1 MTREQ
6 FASAGHE
13 QKTPGHKPQ
22 YRRRTC
28 ALTYVL
34 WQKHII
40 MKTHTPSLGAPV
52 AARTSSIAFSEPT
65 SAHDAPPPPSPQVAR
80 APGKHFLGMPI
91 LSGHSH
97 GRRGEPQTR
106 SPKAARMAEFL
117 LSRSIFLQVF
127 CLCPW
132 TTALLVAFT
141 LTVSPAQ
148 ADTFGKSTNQFA
160 IGFVPINQAGNAADS
175 SGYGA
180 VPYQYR
186 MSTYEIS
193 QDDITRA
200 TASGM
205 AGVTAGA
212 WKADQPAADISWYE
226 AAAFVNWMNTSTG
239 KQAAY
244 NLTFDGGAWG
254 MKLWSSQ
261 EAWTAGGTNLFR
273 NKDAT
278 YFLPS
283 ENEWYKAAYY
293 HAAGANYF
301 LYPTESSTAPV
312 AVDGGTRPNT
322 AVYNK
327 EADVPAGVDVAG
339 ALSAYGTM
347 GQGGNVWEWTETAA
361 SGANNAP
368 SERRVGRGGGWDS
381 TEDVLRS
388 SFRAYEKPSSDRN
401 EYGFRVAS
409 IPEPSTFALLL
420 GASAIYLYVWL
431 KRAR

>member
-1 MTREQ
+1 
-6 FASAGHE
+6 
-13 QKTPGHKPQ
+13 
-22 YRRRTC
+22 
-28 ALTYVL
+28 
-34 WQKHII
+34 
-40 MKTHTPSLGAPV
+40 
-52 AARTSSIAFSEPT
+52 
-65 SAHDAPPPPSPQVAR
+65 
-80 APGKHFLGMPI
+80 
-91 LSGHSH
+91 
-97 GRRGEPQTR
+97 
-106 SPKAARMAEFL
+106 
-117 LSRSIFLQVF
+117 
-127 CLCPW
+127 
-132 TTALLVAFT
+132 
-141 LTVSPAQ
+141 
-148 ADTFGKSTNQFA
+148 
-160 IGFVPINQAGNAADS
+160 
-175 SGYGA
+175 
-180 VPYQYR
+180 
-186 MSTYEIS
+186 
-193 QDDITRA
+193 
-200 TASGM
+200 M
-205 AGVTAGA
+205 AGVAAGA
-212 WKADQPAADISWYE
+212 WKADQPAADVSWYE

-244 NLTFDGGAWG
+244 NLTFDGRAWG

-261 EAWTAGGTNLFR
+261 EAWTAGGINLFR

-327 EADVPAGVDVAG
+327 KADVPAGVDVAG

-368 SERRVGRGGGWDS
+368 SERRVVRGGGWDS
-381 TEDVLRS
+381 REDVLRS

-420 GASAIYLYVWL
+420 LGASAIYLHASL